1 MNITHKHYKL
11 VLFLSSLIFVV
22 GSLVVLSVAK
32 EGLTYSKASSI
43 HAQSVLP

>member
-11 VLFLSSLIFVV
+11 VLFLSSMVFLV
-22 GSLVVLSVAK
+22 GSLIVISYAK
-32 EGLTYSKASSI
+32 DGLTYSKASSI